1 MIRRIAIVSVSSALL
16 FAAACAGAEKEPA
29 KEPAKGD
36 QVPVEP
42 GAPVAA
48 DSSDS
53 AAGDQVVDTASVSVD
68 VPAQVVAAAH
78 SEVEFASFA
87 FPPTLPR
94 DDSHVNAWLRKDC
107 IMCQETGIAGAPVV
121 QHRGM
126 SSALLG
132 AQCRTC
138 HVVAGAPSAGEVTFL
153 RRAFPPTLP
162 MDVSH
167 ENSWLRDDCLKCHEA
182 GLDGAPQVRLQ
193 GMAELLLEARCRSC
207 HLPSG
212 PTSDEQR

>member
-1 MIRRIAIVSVSSALL
+1 
-16 FAAACAGAEKEPA
+16 
-29 KEPAKGD
+29 
-36 QVPVEP
+36 VEP
-42 GAPVAA
+42 GASVAA
-48 DSSDS
+48 DPSDS
-53 AAGDQVVDTASVSVD
+53 AAGDQVVDTASVTVH
-68 VPAQVVAAAH
+68 VPTPAPETAH
-78 SEVEFASFA
+78 SDVEFASFA

-94 DDSHVNAWLRKDC
+94 DDYHVNAWLRKDC
-107 IMCQETGIAGAPVV
+107 IMCHETGIAGAPVV
-121 QHRGM
+121 HHRGM

-138 HVVAGAPSAGEVTFL
+138 HVVAGAPSPGEVTFL

-182 GLDGAPQVRLQ
+182 GLDGAPQVRHQ

-207 HLPSG
+207 HVPSG